1 MLGSLCFDVVLL
13 TVLKSDFSVV
23 LEIVVVRVVEITTVV
38 VVVVVVEVVDV
49 VRVVVVVSSSPKTF
63 FFCLVSP
70 THTYTYGL
78 TYTYDMLAQSE
89 LIALVA
95 IYGDSKLIID
105 LLVKI

>member
-63 FFCLVSP
+63 FFVWSHLHIPTHMVSP
-70 THTYTYGL
+70 TH
-78 TYTYDMLAQSE
+78 MVCSRKAN
-89 LIALVA
+89 
-95 IYGDSKLIID
+95 
-105 LLVKI
+105 